1 MRAVLGWW
9 TATHKSNVR
18 CYTCV
23 QELIASWLVL
33 DDLPLS
39 DVDAFFSTRTNFVQ
53 VDPAVV
59 NLLHSSRM
67 LHSDCPPNTDSLRLR
82 LILFVDPRPCHARIE
97 AFWKAILQCFAVCPP
112 TLNHVHSRF
121 ATLAADKTQVGLTA
135 QDSRKAVM
143 LLQDQKQG

>member
-9 TATHKSNVR
+9 TATHKSNER

-39 DVDAFFSTRTNFVQ
+39 DVDALFSTRTNFVQ

-59 NLLHSSRM
+59 NLLHSRRV
-67 LHSDCPPNTDSLRLR
+67 LHSDCPPHTDSLRQR
-82 LILFVDPRPCHARIE
+82 PMLFPDPRPCHARVE
-97 AFWKAILQCFAVCPP
+97 VLVFLESHP
-112 TLNHVHSRF
+112 
-121 ATLAADKTQVGLTA
+121 ATLRTVSTNPKPRALTGR
-135 QDSRKAVM
+135 DTCC
-143 LLQDQKQG
+143 